1 MPKMKIVF
9 TEGMDLGYYDERQI
23 VRDMT
28 DWEEVTDEEL
38 ALIRKYKYHIGS
50 RWTGMGLTPLTPH
63 IVVQDDQPV
72 SVRMHDIRGL
82 VRQAEEQARLAEK
95 KKAEAKKKRLLS
107 KKEKMKQEFER
118 LKKELGEDS
127 DE

>member
-38 ALIRKYKYHIGS
+38 ALINKYKYHI
-50 RWTGMGLTPLTPH
+50 RARFTGMGLTPH

-72 SVRMHDIRGL
+72 STRITDIHSL
-82 VRQAEEQARLAEK
+82 MRQVEEQARLVEK
-95 KKAEAKKKRLLS
+95 KNAKAKKKRLLT
-107 KKEKMKQEFER
+107 KKEKMKKEFER

>member
-38 ALIRKYKYHIGS
+38 ALIHKYKYYIGS
-50 RWTGMGLTPLTPH
+50 RWTGMGLTPHL
-63 IVVQDDQPV
+63 VVQDEHSV
-72 SVRMHDIRGL
+72 SKRVNDIREL

-118 LKKELGEDS
+118 LKKKLGEDS